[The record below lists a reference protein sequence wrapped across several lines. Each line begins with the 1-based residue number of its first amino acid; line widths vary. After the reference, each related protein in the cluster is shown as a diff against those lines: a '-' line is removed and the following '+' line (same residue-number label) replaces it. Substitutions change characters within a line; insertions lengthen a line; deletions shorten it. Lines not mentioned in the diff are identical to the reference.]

1 MAVNI
6 LIINGHD
13 YSRFV
18 ADSGFSWSR
27 DDLDSE
33 KTVRVKS
40 GLLRRD
46 KITEK
51 RNLSYTMLPMPEA
64 LAARLDDDLSDP
76 EFPVR
81 YHDMHGEQQRSFYCS
96 QFSAGLR
103 QIVDGGSLLWEGIS
117 FRLHEI

>member
-27 DDLDSE
+27 DDLDTE
-33 KTVRVKS
+33 KSVRTKD
-40 GLLRRD
+40 GRMRRD
-46 KITEK
+46 RITEK
-51 RNLSYTMLPMPEA
+51 RNLSYTMLPMPEDQ
-64 LAARLDDDLSDP
+64 AARLDTDLTGA
-76 EFPVR
+76 EFTVR

-96 QFSAGLR
+96 QFSGGLH
-103 QIVDGGSLLWEGIS
+103 QITGGGQLLWEGIS
-117 FRLHEI
+117 FKLHEI